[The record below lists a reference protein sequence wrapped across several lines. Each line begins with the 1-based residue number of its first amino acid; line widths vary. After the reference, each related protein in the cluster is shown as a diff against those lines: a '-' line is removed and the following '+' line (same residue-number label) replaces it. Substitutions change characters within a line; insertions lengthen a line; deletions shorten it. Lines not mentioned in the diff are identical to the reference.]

1 MTNHNWQFQTE
12 QSLVENHGL
21 KLDEFEKIVE
31 GLGREPN
38 LTELGIFS
46 AMWNEHCSY
55 KSSKFWLKKL
65 PTSGERVVQGPGE
78 NAGVIDIDD
87 GDVAVFKME
96 SHNHPS
102 FLEPYQGAA
111 TGVGGILRDVFTM
124 GARPVANLNALR
136 FGEPNHPKTKHLLS
150 GVVSG
155 IGGYGN
161 CIGVPT
167 VGGEVNFHPSYNGNI
182 LVNAMTVGIA
192 KKDKIFYSAAAGIG
206 NPVVYVGSKTG
217 RDGIHGATMASA
229 EFDED
234 SEDKKP
240 TVQVGDPFTEKL
252 LLEACLELMK
262 EEAIIAIQ
270 DMGAAG
276 LTSSSIEM
284 ASKGDVGLEIDLSKV
299 PMRAQN
305 MSAYELM
312 LSESQERMLMV
323 LDPLKEEMARDI
335 FKKWDLEFEVIGKV
349 TDTKRLILMMNGKE
363 EASIPI
369 NILVEDAPEYQR
381 DYIVEEPSPIK
392 EYKSEDFD
400 QNNILNDL
408 NTMIMH
414 PDLSSR
420 KWIWEQY
427 DHMVMADT
435 VVRPGSDAAVVR
447 VHGTNKGLAMS
458 TDCSPVYCKH
468 NPYEGGKHA
477 VVETWRNIIAS
488 GALPIAITDCMNF
501 GNPEKPEIMGQFV
514 ECIRGMGDACSKLNY
529 PVVSGNVSLYNET
542 NGEGIYPTPAIG
554 GVGLIKDLSN
564 VKTLSLKEDG
574 NFLCVVGKTANHLG
588 SSKYISIIQSKEEG
602 GTPEINLDTE
612 LRNGNFVM
620 DAINQKLIASAH
632 DVGEGGILVA
642 ISEMC
647 MSGNLGITIEIE
659 TDFPHGY
666 FFAEDQSRYL
676 LEVSPNNY
684 DECQKLANNNDVH
697 FEKIGIV
704 GGDKISIK
712 NIGDQ
717 QVSALKR
724 SFETGIEQISH

>member
-12 QSLVENHGL
+12 RSLVENHGL

-323 LDPLKEEMARDI
+323 LDPSKEEMARDI

-488 GALPIAITDCMNF
+488 GAVPIAITDCMNF

-588 SSKYISIIQSKEEG
+588 ASKYISIIQSKEEG

-712 NIGDQ
+712 NIGDE
-717 QVSALKR
+717 QVSVLKR
-724 SFETGIEQISH
+724 SFETSIEQISH